1 MQGKMNKSIAL
12 KLNKEIQKIQKAP
25 NVKFKSQAQKKAA
38 MMKTID
44 PKEEDDE
51 GDEEKSNTDSLLFD
65 KSIEGSDDIKGDKYA
80 QKSQRRKNNTV
91 TKVKDLLRQSNE
103 NALNINDKDLNKMFK
118 LELPIIEKGNEV
130 ADRTS

>member
-1 MQGKMNKSIAL
+1 
-12 KLNKEIQKIQKAP
+12 
-25 NVKFKSQAQKKAA
+25 

>member
-91 TKVKDLLRQSNE
+91 TKVKDLLR
-103 NALNINDKDLNKMFK
+103 
-118 LELPIIEKGNEV
+118 
-130 ADRTS
+130 

>member
-1 MQGKMNKSIAL
+1 
-12 KLNKEIQKIQKAP
+12 
-25 NVKFKSQAQKKAA
+25 
-38 MMKTID
+38 MKTID